1 VAPDPAKLPRHI
13 AVIMDG
19 NGRWA
24 KAKGLPRIAGHREG
38 VESVRE
44 IVRACGEMGIEV
56 LTLYAF
62 STENW
67 LRPAAEVGEL
77 MRLLSWAVQNEV
89 PELNRNRV
97 RLRISG
103 RTAGLPPGVA
113 DDLRKSVER
122 LKDNP
127 GLILNLALNYGARQ
141 ESVDA
146 VNAALD
152 SGLKRVDE
160 EAISSRLYTAGLP
173 DPDLVIR
180 TSGEMRLSNFLLWQA
195 AYAELYVTP
204 VLWPDFRRPDLA
216 AAIEEYRTRHRR
228 FGGI

>member
-1 VAPDPAKLPRHI
+1 
-13 AVIMDG
+13 MDG

-62 STENW
+62 STESW

-141 ESVDA
+141 EIVDA